1 MTMTYD
7 IMTMSF
13 VINKIIIFGV
23 IISVLKIVHCLFEV
37 KMSGS
42 DKLKKITKFNTKF
55 NKILGTEYEAFDIY
69 MSKGLKTHLIKQKHY
84 IASKYVDKLNEI
96 IESPDYIGNHNRNI
110 EIVKVYKENIFISIK
125 LDEKNSRYFVA
136 TMFDVKKGKIDAYI
150 NTGRLKNVKD
160 FGLKTT

>member
-1 MTMTYD
+1 M
-7 IMTMSF
+7 
-13 VINKIIIFGV
+13 
-23 IISVLKIVHCLFEV
+23 
-37 KMSGS
+37 
-42 DKLKKITKFNTKF
+42 
-55 NKILGTEYEAFDIY
+55 
-69 MSKGLKTHLIKQKHY
+69 
-84 IASKYVDKLNEI
+84 NEI